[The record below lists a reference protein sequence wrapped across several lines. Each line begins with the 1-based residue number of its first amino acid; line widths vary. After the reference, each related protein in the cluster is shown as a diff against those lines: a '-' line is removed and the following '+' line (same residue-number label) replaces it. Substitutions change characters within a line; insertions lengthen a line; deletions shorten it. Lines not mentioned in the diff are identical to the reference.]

1 MAMGFWKRLTN
12 PKQARAEKLL
22 ALIVRSVDNEE
33 YQNHVLQPHVWPMI
47 EHGLACDKIPGG
59 HGEFGSFTDPVPVN
73 GPFGE
78 LAYLSRLRDSKG
90 QRLFFQRTGSS
101 EGLDHFKLIASDMSA
116 THELWLDMY
125 HPRRSRVAPPG
136 FSTGNGP
143 SHFSGFT
150 DQTTEWPLD
159 TALRIEA
166 LPDHMRLLY
175 VSPRTYEP
183 FVATCKARLKEE
195 DS

>member
-1 MAMGFWKRLTN
+1 MGLWTRLTN
-12 PKQARAEKLL
+12 PTQARAEKLI
-22 ALIVRSVDNEE
+22 ALIARSLDDEV
-33 YQNHVLQPHVWPMI
+33 YQNRVLQPHILPML
-47 EHGLACDKIPGG
+47 EKGLACDHVPGG
-59 HGEFGSFTDPVPVN
+59 HGAFGSVTNPVPVN

-78 LAYLSRLRDSKG
+78 LAYLSKLRDAKG
-90 QRLFFQRTGSS
+90 QRLFFQRTGSND
-101 EGLDHFKLIASDMSA
+101 GLDQFDLFAADMND

-136 FSTGNGP
+136 FSLVNGP
-143 SHFSGFT
+143 SHLSGFT

-159 TALRIEA
+159 TTLRIEA

-183 FVATCKARLKEE
+183 FVATCKALLEEE